1 MKFKLRSDSKKQ
13 VRLNMDAIDA
23 YIFRHKAGTEFEFSI
38 KRLKPITLAS
48 RNQRSFYFG
57 YILPPFMEELG
68 YDVDDALLFHHQL
81 KVTFFQHDPDFKIE
95 QDKRGMWIGV
105 PSVFSL
111 DPDLGDEKRRK
122 FIDWVIR
129 KCAENNVYIET
140 GE

>member
-1 MKFKLRSDSKKQ
+1 
-13 VRLNMDAIDA
+13 MDAIQA
-23 YIFRHKAGTEFEFSI
+23 YVSRHKPMTEFEFSI
-38 KRLKPITLAS
+38 TRRKEITLAS
-48 RNQRSFYFG
+48 KNQRSFYFG

-81 KVTFFQHDPDFKIE
+81 KVTFFQNDPDFKIE

-111 DPDLGDEKRRK
+111 GPDIGDIKRRK

-129 KCAENNVYIET
+129 KAAENNVYIKT